1 MHYGYGVRRTASW
14 FAVSALGGLA
24 AWIVARELAHA
35 EAGTAAAITLLTVI
49 AFLAVSLVSSQGGIR
64 KARPDIGTALLT
76 GVAIAA
82 AILWLQFELQHS
94 IDKASQQQSLEL
106 TLSLQQ
112 SLVGIDLHNKDLRNL
127 YLPDKDLREANLNSA
142 RLQST
147 RLAGSSLD
155 GAYIESA
162 DLDQAVL
169 SNTRLSDTRLQKAQA
184 RHANFTGTHGSE
196 VKFSHSHLNEA
207 DFDFAVLPHAYMAH
221 VTLDE
226 AELEHAHFYEAQAE
240 HALLEH
246 AHLAY
251 AQFVGADFSFAHF
264 NGAEL
269 TNANFS
275 GAKLY
280 STSFLG
286 AKDIRSACFQGAQY
300 NTGTRWPPGFDP
312 LAAGAILEGS
322 HSARAKPRRA
332 ASCSTF

>member
-1 MHYGYGVRRTASW
+1 VQYGYGVRRAALW
-14 FAVSALGGLA
+14 LLISALGGLV
-24 AWIVARELAHA
+24 AWLVARELARA
-35 EAGTAAAITLLTVI
+35 ETGTAAAITVLTVI
-49 AFLAVSLVSSQGGIR
+49 AFVAVSLLSSQGGIK

-112 SLVGIDLHNKDLRNL
+112 SLVGIDLHDRDLRHL
-127 YLPDKDLREANLNSA
+127 YLPDKDLREADLDSA
-142 RLQST
+142 HLQST
-147 RLAGSSLD
+147 RLAGSSLA
-155 GAYIESA
+155 GAYLERA

-169 SNTRLSDTRLQKAQA
+169 SNTRLSSTHLQKAQGQ
-184 RHANFTGTHGSE
+184 HANFTGARGSE
-196 VKFSHSHLNEA
+196 VKLSYAHLNEA
-207 DFDFAVLPHAYMAH
+207 DFDHAILPHAYMAH
-221 VTLDE
+221 VALDE
-226 AELEHAHFYEAQAE
+226 AELEHADFYDSQAE
-240 HALLEH
+240 HALLER

-269 TNANFS
+269 TDVNFS
-275 GAKLY
+275 GATLY

-286 AKDIRSACFQGAQY
+286 AKGISSACFQGAQY
-300 NTGTRWPPGFDP
+300 NTSTRWPAGFDP

-322 HSARAKPRRA
+322 SGAQAAPWRKAR
-332 ASCSTF
+332 CSTF